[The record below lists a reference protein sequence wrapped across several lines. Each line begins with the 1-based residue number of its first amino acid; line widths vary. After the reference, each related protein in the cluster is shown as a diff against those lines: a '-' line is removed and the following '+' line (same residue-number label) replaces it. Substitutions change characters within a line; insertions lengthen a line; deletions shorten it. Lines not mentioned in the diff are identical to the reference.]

1 MNRIE
6 ELFTKFIPIKKKL
19 ETKAI
24 NELTIQGNISILALL
39 KNPKT
44 NTSLTHQKREKKVT
58 NKQGNNYAYHE
69 NNPNL
74 KTKDKNKFLTKKYPE
89 QNFPFNNN
97 SSKII
102 TPMNNV
108 QKNRINS
115 PKNMFNQST
124 PKYQQNIEYNPHKKN
139 INNGLNNFNT
149 SNNSNSPDKI
159 NLLALE
165 NDEIKRQDVQK
176 IFEVE
181 RTEEEMKKNMADN
194 NNKAQQKNKSYGG
207 DINASDNDM
216 EEDSDFY
223 DDEIENVEKKKKPIK
238 NEVINNNNLSLYKK
252 ESLIDLNQNFNIFD
266 KSRLMG
272 GEDDLLNCYNA
283 NYDDKND
290 FYKDNNDSINDN
302 NDNNDYNDNN
312 DKNDNNYMILEQKNN
327 INNTKKNESGKNK
340 NRINEKENNE
350 IKNKNEN
357 NENKN
362 ENIENNDNENNDISD
377 DNNHEILSLQNNSLK
392 FRIELEEYNDSLYDI
407 KEEKNKNENISLNKC
422 NNIKYE
428 TTEGFKDKK
437 KENHINPIKKKNLKS
452 KSCLNTATNN
462 EDIKTYSKK
471 NKKIIQDDEDED
483 NYDSN
488 IKNNT
493 NELFL
498 SPSITK
504 NEKNIVEKASNRKES
519 LISNEG
525 SKIIFFFDNDST
537 SKKVPPT
544 KTNMD
549 KNKVNINKNNIND
562 NYDLL
567 CVDSIHNI
575 LKQIEEKLK
584 EENSDKKIN
593 NRCYEIINKIKSNNT
608 DLIRRKKNTYLG
620 ILKILEILFS
630 LLRDNKTCKKYNNE
644 ICQILGCIQKYYKNI
659 KKYDSSINNIT
670 YYYNKQIAF
679 KYIYSSLELKNYDN
693 NTLKEL
699 TKKNNNEE
707 YNNLL
712 KFVKTYKRYRKSSEV
727 LLKELKDF
735 KEKINNPLNK
745 TKFNTQFQSKY
756 ESCPENIQ
764 KSPNCM
770 LYKELFKHY
779 FIILNF
785 FNDFKIFMKELEEL
799 KKKDKLIDGK
809 RENSVQIHKNGFDLK
824 TKNRERS
831 RNKEREKEK
840 EKEKEKERDK
850 DKEKEKKRK
859 K

>member
-24 NELTIQGNISILALL
+24 NELTIQGNISILSLL

-44 NTSLTHQKREKKVT
+44 NTSLTHQKKEKKIT
-58 NKQGNNYAYHE
+58 NKQGNNYTYHE

-74 KTKDKNKFLTKKYPE
+74 KTKDKNKFRTKKYPE
-89 QNFPFNNN
+89 QNIPINNN
-97 SSKII
+97 IPKII
-102 TPMNNV
+102 TPMNNAP
-108 QKNRINS
+108 KNHLNAPI
-115 PKNMFNQST
+115 NMFNQST
-124 PKYQQNIEYNPHKKN
+124 PKYQQQQNIEHNPHKNN
-139 INNGLNNFNT
+139 INSSLNNFNS
-149 SNNSNSPDKI
+149 SNNSNTPANI
-159 NLLALE
+159 NLLSLE
-165 NDEIKRQDVQK
+165 NHELNKKDVQK

-194 NNKAQQKNKSYGG
+194 NNKTQQKNKNYGG
-207 DINASDNDM
+207 DKNVSDNDM

-238 NEVINNNNLSLYKK
+238 NEVINNNNLSLLKK

-266 KSRLMG
+266 KSKLMG
-272 GEDDLLNCYNA
+272 GGDDILNCYNP

-290 FYKDNNDSINDN
+290 SYNDNNDSI
-302 NDNNDYNDNN
+302 NDNN
-312 DKNDNNYMILEQKNN
+312 DKNDNNYMILEQNNN

-340 NRINEKENNE
+340 NKINEKENNE
-350 IKNKNEN
+350 IKYKNEN
-357 NENKN
+357 NEHNN
-362 ENIENNDNENNDISD
+362 ENIENNDNENNDNENNENNDISD
-377 DNNHEILSLQNNSLK
+377 NNNNHEILSLQNNNSLK
-392 FRIELEEYNDSLYDI
+392 FRIELEENNDSLYEINDD
-407 KEEKNKNENISLNKC
+407 KNISLNKS
-422 NNIKYE
+422 NNMKYE
-428 TTEGFKDKK
+428 TIEGSKDKK

-452 KSCLNTATNN
+452 KSCLNPSTNN
-462 EDIKTYSKK
+462 GDIKNNSKK

-488 IKNNT
+488 NKNNT
-493 NELFL
+493 NELLL
-498 SPSITK
+498 SPSKIK
-504 NEKNIVEKASNRKES
+504 NEKNIDEKASNRKES

-537 SKKVPPT
+537 SKKVPPN
-544 KTNMD
+544 KTNID
-549 KNKVNINKNNIND
+549 KNKVNTNKNNIND

-567 CVDSIHNI
+567 CVNSIHNI
-575 LKQIEEKLK
+575 LIQIEEKLK

-593 NRCYEIINKIKSNNT
+593 NRCYEIINKIRSNKT
-608 DLIRRKKNTYLG
+608 DLNRRKKNTYLG

-630 LLRDNKTCKKYNNE
+630 LLCENKTCKKYNNE
-644 ICQILGCIQKYYKNI
+644 ICQILGCVQKYYKNI

-693 NTLKEL
+693 NSLKEL

-712 KFVKTYKRYRKSSEV
+712 KFVKTYKRYRKSSEL

-735 KEKINNPLNK
+735 KEKISNPLNK
-745 TKFNTQFQSKY
+745 TKFNTQFQTKY

-770 LYKELFKHY
+770 SYMKLFNHY
-779 FIILNF
+779 FIVLNF
-785 FNDFKIFMKELEEL
+785 FNDFKNFMKELEEI
-799 KKKDKLIDGK
+799 KKRDKLIDVK
-809 RENSVQIHKNGFDLK
+809 REKSVQIHKNGFDLK

-831 RNKEREKEK
+831 RYKER

-850 DKEKEKKRK
+850 DKEKEKERK